1 MTQKKKKAPAK
12 KKKKAPAKKSQQLN
26 LAPANVDYIK
36 KESAQFTKQFLVR
49 APKELIEV
57 ADQLY
62 KFNGFTS
69 RNEFV
74 VHCIKVETNRI
85 SKRSK

>member
-1 MTQKKKKAPAK
+1 MTK
-12 KKKKAPAKKSQQLN
+12 KKKKAPAKKTKQLN
-26 LAPANVDYIK
+26 LAPSNVDYIK
-36 KESAQFTKQFLVR
+36 HESAEHQKQFLVR
-49 APKELIEV
+49 APKELIDV
-57 ADQLY
+57 VDQLF

-74 VHCIKVETNRI
+74 VHCIKIEANRI

>member
-1 MTQKKKKAPAK
+1 MIQKKKKAPAK

-36 KESAQFTKQFLVR
+36 NESAQFTKQFLVR
-49 APKELIEV
+49 APKELIAV
-57 ADQLY
+57 VDQIFKY
-62 KFNGFTS
+62 NGFTS

-74 VHCIKVETNRI
+74 VHCIKIEANRI
-85 SKRSK
+85 SKRME